1 MTGNLSPSQAIDK
14 ATELYDAAVARLR
27 AALEA
32 FVTKGET
39 PDPAARMRGDFCYP
53 ELRLA
58 YDPDGPVPPLSRAFA
73 KLSEAGLYTTTITQP
88 KFFRDYFLE
97 QLEQIAA
104 DFVVELDVVVSKSEI
119 PYPYVLEHANTIDA
133 EALPPAEFARWFPT
147 PSLSDIGDEI
157 IDAEIQDGGIFNTD
171 GVRPLALF
179 DAPRVDFSLQRLKH
193 YSGTPF
199 EHVQR
204 YILFTNYHR
213 YVDHFV
219 EWSIERLKQPGPY
232 KKLSAPGGIIVD
244 TKTKNAA
251 QVVNDG

>member
-97 QLEQIAA
+97 QLEHDPARLLPHPEEQELGGWMARLARRVRTGTMSVNGGMSIAGDIPFGGYKA
-104 DFVVELDVVVSKSEI
+104 SGVGREQGMQNLDDYLETKSVI
-119 PYPYVLEHANTIDA
+119 MKV
-133 EALPPAEFARWFPT
+133 
-147 PSLSDIGDEI
+147 
-157 IDAEIQDGGIFNTD
+157 
-171 GVRPLALF
+171 
-179 DAPRVDFSLQRLKH
+179 K
-193 YSGTPF
+193 
-199 EHVQR
+199 
-204 YILFTNYHR
+204 
-213 YVDHFV
+213 
-219 EWSIERLKQPGPY
+219 
-232 KKLSAPGGIIVD
+232 
-244 TKTKNAA
+244 
-251 QVVNDG
+251 